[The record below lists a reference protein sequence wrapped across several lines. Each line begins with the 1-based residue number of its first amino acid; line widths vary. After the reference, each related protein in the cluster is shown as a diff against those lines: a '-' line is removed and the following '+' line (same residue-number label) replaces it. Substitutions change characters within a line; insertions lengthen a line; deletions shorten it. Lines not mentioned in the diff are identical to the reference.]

1 VTKAGPYELGEVIGV
16 GGLGTVYLSSGP
28 SGPVAV
34 KVIRPELADQ
44 PGFRTRLLR
53 EAELARRVSGP
64 GIVRVLDVDAAS
76 AQPYLVTEFLDAP
89 TLSDEIRR
97 RGALTGERL
106 ERFANTLI
114 QAVGS
119 IHRANVMHRDL
130 KPTNVLVGA
139 DGSAHVLDFGLASL
153 VDASASDEGRGTQG
167 WMAPEVVRGEEPTVA
182 VDVYGWGLV
191 VGYAAS
197 GHRPVVEGVVDVASV
212 PVTMRQAVLAAL
224 DPNPERR
231 SGAYVPATFPH
242 SPPRAEIPPTEIPPT
257 ELPPVR
263 QSKSGRWVLIGFA
276 LAVFVALGWLAVVK
290 LAAPKPAFVIY
301 DDVFR
306 NGATLNQF
314 NGTND
319 VAHTAAARRGRFAI
333 ASQLAPDP
341 KFFAY
346 LPDGAEL
353 SKYHD
358 LHLWVRSAGVPA
370 VSINV
375 ALTRDTDKGVG
386 ESRSVVAVDS
396 DWTEMVIPLDALL
409 KDRAEYDQAT
419 TRMLWIQPSNSADI
433 AAQGTLLID
442 DIAFV

>member
-1 VTKAGPYELGEVIGV
+1 VTKAGPYELGEVLGV
-16 GGLGTVYLSSGP
+16 GGLGTVYRSSGP

-34 KVIRPELADQ
+34 KVIRPELADR

-64 GIVRVLDVDAAS
+64 GIMRVLDVDAAS

-89 TLSDEIRR
+89 TLSDEVRL
-97 RGALTGERL
+97 RGPLMGERL
-106 ERFANTLI
+106 ERFANSLI
-114 QAVGS
+114 QAIGS

-153 VDASASDEGRGTQG
+153 VDASASGDGRGTQG
-167 WMAPEVVRGEEPTVA
+167 WMAPEVLRGEEPTVA
-182 VDVYGWGLV
+182 ADVYGWGLV
-191 VGYAAS
+191 VGYAAI
-197 GHRPVVEGVVDVASV
+197 GRHPVVDGVVDVASV
-212 PVTMRQAVLAAL
+212 PVTIRQAVVAAL
-224 DPNPERR
+224 DPNPEGR

-242 SPPRAEIPPTEIPPT
+242 SPSGAEIPPT
-257 ELPPVR
+257 ELPSVT
-263 QSKSGRWVLIGFA
+263 QSKSGRWVLIGLA
-276 LAVFVALGWLAVVK
+276 LGVFVALVWLAVAK
-290 LAAPKPAFVIY
+290 LTAPKPSLVIY

-319 VAHTAAARRGRFAI
+319 VAYTAATHRGRFSI

-358 LHLWVRSAGVPA
+358 LHLWVRAAGVPA

-375 ALTRDTDKGVG
+375 TLTRDTDKSVG

-396 DWTEMVIPLDALL
+396 DWTEMIIPLDALV
-409 KDRAEYDQAT
+409 KGRAGYDQAA
-419 TRMLWIQPSNSADI
+419 TRMLWIQPTNSADI

-442 DIAFV
+442 DITFV

>member
-1 VTKAGPYELGEVIGV
+1 VNQVGPYELGEVLGV
-16 GGLGTVYLSSGP
+16 GGLGTVYRSSGP

-34 KVIRPELADQ
+34 KVIHAELADR

-53 EAELARRVSGP
+53 EAAIAQQVSGP

-97 RGALTGERL
+97 RGPLTGERL
-106 ERFANTLI
+106 ERFANSLI
-114 QAVGS
+114 QAIGS

-153 VDASASDEGRGTQG
+153 VDASASGEGRGTKG
-167 WMAPEVVRGEEPTVA
+167 WMAPEILRGEEPTVA
-182 VDVYGWGLV
+182 ADVYGWGLV

-197 GHRPVVEGVVDVASV
+197 GRHPVVNGVVDVPSV
-212 PVTMRQAVLAAL
+212 PPMMRQAVLAAL

-231 SGAYVPATFPH
+231 SGAYVPAMFPH
-242 SPPRAEIPPTEIPPT
+242 SPSAAEIPPT
-257 ELPPVR
+257 ELPPATP
-263 QSKSGRWVLIGFA
+263 SKSGRWVLLGLA
-276 LAVFVALGWLAVVK
+276 LGVFVALGWLAVAK
-290 LAAPKPAFVIY
+290 LTAPKPSFVIY

-306 NGATLNQF
+306 NGAILNQF
-314 NGTND
+314 NGKND
-319 VAHTAAARRGRFAI
+319 VAFTGATHRGRFSI

-358 LHLWVRSAGVPA
+358 VHLWVRSAGVPA

-375 ALTRDTDKGVG
+375 TLTRDTDKGVG
-386 ESRSVVAVDS
+386 ESRSLVAVDS
-396 DWTEMVIPLDALL
+396 EWTEMVIPLDALV
-409 KDRAEYDQAT
+409 KDRAGYDQAA
-419 TRMLWIQPSNSADI
+419 TRMLWIQPTNSADI
-433 AAQGTLLID
+433 ATQGTLLID
-442 DIAFV
+442 DITFV

>member
-1 VTKAGPYELGEVIGV
+1 MTKAGPYELGAVLGV
-16 GGLGTVYLSSGP
+16 GGLGTVYRSSAE

-34 KVIRPELADQ
+34 KVIRPELADR

-89 TLSDEIRR
+89 TLSDEIRL
-97 RGALTGERL
+97 RGPLTGERL
-106 ERFANTLI
+106 ERFANSLI
-114 QAVGS
+114 QAIGS

-153 VDASASDEGRGTQG
+153 VDASASGEGRGTQG
-167 WMAPEVVRGEEPTVA
+167 WMAPEVLRGDEPTVA
-182 VDVYGWGLV
+182 ADVYGWGLV

-197 GHRPVVEGVVDVASV
+197 GHHPVVDGIVDVASV
-212 PVTMRQAVLAAL
+212 PPTMRQAVLAAL

-242 SPPRAEIPPTEIPPT
+242 SPASADIPPT
-257 ELPPVR
+257 ELPPVTHG
-263 QSKSGRWVLIGFA
+263 KSGRWVLIA
-276 LAVFVALGWLAVVK
+276 LSVGVFVVLGWLAAVR
-290 LAAPKPAFVIY
+290 LAAPKPSFVIY

-319 VAHTAAARRGRFAI
+319 VAHTAATHGGRFSI

-353 SKYHD
+353 SVYHD
-358 LHLWVRSAGVPA
+358 LHLWVRAAGVAA

-375 ALTRDTDKGVG
+375 RLTRDTDKVVG

-396 DWTEMVIPLDALL
+396 VWTEMVIPLDALL
-409 KDRAEYDQAT
+409 KDRAGYDQAT

-433 AAQGTLLID
+433 ASEGTLLID
-442 DIAFV
+442 DITFV

>member
-1 VTKAGPYELGEVIGV
+1 VSKVGPYELGDVLGV
-16 GGLGTVYLSSGP
+16 GGLGTVYRSSGP

-34 KVIRPELADQ
+34 KIIRPELADR

-53 EAELARRVSGP
+53 EAEVAQRVSGP

-89 TLSDEIRR
+89 TLADEIRR
-97 RGALTGERL
+97 RGPLTGERL
-106 ERFANTLI
+106 ERFSNSLI

-119 IHRANVMHRDL
+119 IHRASVMHRDL

-153 VDASASDEGRGTQG
+153 VDAAASDEGRGTQG

-182 VDVYGWGLV
+182 ADVYGWGLV

-197 GHRPVVEGVVDVASV
+197 GRHPVVDGTVDVSFV
-212 PVTMRQAVLAAL
+212 PPEMRQAVVAAL

-231 SGAYVPATFPH
+231 GGAYVPATFPH
-242 SPPRAEIPPTEIPPT
+242 SPVSATIPPT
-257 ELPPVR
+257 ELPPVAPV
-263 QSKSGRWVLIGFA
+263 SNKSGRWVLLGLA
-276 LAVFVALGWLAVVK
+276 LGVFVALGWLAVVK
-290 LAAPKPAFVIY
+290 ITAPKPSFVIY

-319 VAHTAAARRGRFAI
+319 VAFTSTTHGGRFSI

-346 LPDGAEL
+346 LPDGAKLSRYQEL
-353 SKYHD
+353 R
-358 LHLWVRSAGVPA
+358 LWVRSAGVSA

-375 ALTRDTDKGVG
+375 SLTRDTDKTVG
-386 ESRSVVAVDS
+386 ETRSVVAVDTR
-396 DWTEMVIPLDALL
+396 WTELVVPLDALL
-409 KDRAEYDQAT
+409 KDRLAYDQAS
-419 TRMLWIQPSNSADI
+419 TRMLWIQPSNSAGTVL
-433 AAQGTLLID
+433 QGALLID
-442 DIAFV
+442 DITFV

>member
-1 VTKAGPYELGEVIGV
+1 VNQVGPYELGDVLGV
-16 GGLGTVYLSSGP
+16 GGLGTVYRSSGP
-28 SGPVAV
+28 AGPVAV
-34 KVIRPELADQ
+34 KVIRPELADR

-53 EAELARRVSGP
+53 EAEVAQRVSGP

-89 TLSDEIRR
+89 TLFDEVRL
-97 RGALTGERL
+97 RGPLTGERL
-106 ERFANTLI
+106 ERFANSLI
-114 QAVGS
+114 QAIGS

-139 DGSAHVLDFGLASL
+139 DGSTHVLDFGLASL

-167 WMAPEVVRGEEPTVA
+167 WMAPEVLRGDEPTVA
-182 VDVYGWGLV
+182 ADLYGWGLV

-197 GHRPVVEGVVDVASV
+197 GRHPVVDGVVEVASV
-212 PVTMRQAVLAAL
+212 PVTMRQAILAAL

-242 SPPRAEIPPTEIPPT
+242 SPPSGEIPPT
-257 ELPPVR
+257 ELPSVT
-263 QSKSGRWVLIGFA
+263 QSKSGRWALFGLA
-276 LAVFVALGWLAVVK
+276 LAVFVALGWLAAVK
-290 LAAPKPAFVIY
+290 LAAPRPSFVMY

-314 NGTND
+314 NGSND
-319 VAHTAAARRGRFAI
+319 VAYTAASHSGRFSI

-358 LHLWVRSAGVPA
+358 LHLWVRSAGVTA

-375 ALTRDTDKGVG
+375 TLTRDTDKSVG

-419 TRMLWIQPSNSADI
+419 TRMLWIQPSNSADT
-433 AAQGTLLID
+433 ATQGTLLID